1 MGQTNKLA
9 PFAIDL
15 FKCDDFCVCVKQG
28 RTFRGLIQNFLGMS
42 KPLNSVFLP
51 IYNTDAGRHAYEKTL
66 KCVRSNFPQYVRELE
81 GTAEG
86 AQVPFHKVGHFKAY
100 NFWVKIWI

>member
-1 MGQTNKLA
+1 
-9 PFAIDL
+9 
-15 FKCDDFCVCVKQG
+15 
-28 RTFRGLIQNFLGMS
+28 MS

-66 KCVRSNFPQYVRELE
+66 KSVRSNFPQYVRELE

-86 AQVPFHKVGHFKAY
+86 AQVPFHKVGYSFTY
-100 NFWVKIWI
+100 NFCSY